1 MLSYITLL
9 CYIIQP
15 YLEFSW
21 QRRFFLPLRAEFKFQ
36 CSPGF
41 RLAMTMASS
50 GFLPRLFPSAR
61 SFTLS
66 LPLFAN
72 EPIWRLKTS
81 LAEGFLWFPLLTAR
95 GLNNFPRTNMEEG
108 KYLQYIPQACAM
120 CNGLHDGALTPDPM
134 WEMMI
139 ISMLNYQ
146 ANEVLEA
153 VVKKHMMDQL
163 DAVRALL
170 ERLSDDCNSALNSD
184 GATRPNGIY
193 ESPVSLNGNIPDMNY
208 VEQVLRRFINYILTH
223 PTVVRSPPS
232 VQRTL
237 RRELKVFILA
247 RLAHV
252 QTSGYCVSTVKTT
265 MEVSFDIGPRRTST
279 ASTFPSS
286 VERKRQLRV

>member
-1 MLSYITLL
+1 
-9 CYIIQP
+9 
-15 YLEFSW
+15 
-21 QRRFFLPLRAEFKFQ
+21 
-36 CSPGF
+36 
-41 RLAMTMASS
+41 
-50 GFLPRLFPSAR
+50 
-61 SFTLS
+61 
-66 LPLFAN
+66 
-72 EPIWRLKTS
+72 
-81 LAEGFLWFPLLTAR
+81 
-95 GLNNFPRTNMEEG
+95 
-108 KYLQYIPQACAM
+108 
-120 CNGLHDGALTPDPM
+120 
-134 WEMMI
+134 MMI